1 MKILLAGPGT
11 GKTTNI
17 QNIIKGKENLDG
29 ILVISFTNATVE
41 DLKKSLSPIGLPFDN
56 CMTLHKF
63 AVKYNHDKS
72 RHVLEMLEID
82 ELSKIAKATQI
93 GFNDLC
99 DFLSATTFDQMI
111 GRFVGYAKANP
122 EYLKEKL
129 SQYSV
134 LIVDEYQDFNKN
146 EQELIDLLVG
156 IMNETYIL
164 GDDDQCIYDFKDADN
179 DKIISLHSDDSH
191 EKIEH
196 EHRCYRCPDVVVD
209 SATKLIKKN
218 TKRVDKKW
226 EKTGKVGNLIQK
238 QFPLNTNTA
247 DYILEEVQKILEAN
261 TDDKV
266 LILSPVRFLVE
277 NLTNRFDGSG
287 VDYRNYFIAKVDP
300 ELIVKSWVLRTL
312 FGRHKYLNLVLIGYS
327 VLSSRKKFYETIKK
341 HYASGQDYDEL
352 FSVVANKMPQES
364 KNTYQSVDLALQDS
378 FFQGLADFFNKAE
391 GATDDERLENLF
403 VLVDENVEKRV
414 NIMSIHKSKGLGA
427 DHVFIIGL
435 VEGILPNRGEGNDTI
450 ESQRRLFYVGMTIA
464 KKDLH
469 LISSIDLEGK
479 YVNTV
484 NKADFRFD
492 VRSRLWKGKAS
503 RFIEEINAQ

>member
-17 QNIIKGKENLDG
+17 GNIIKGKGSLDG

-41 DLKKSLSPIGLPFDN
+41 DLKKSLSQVGLPLEN
-56 CMTLHKF
+56 CMTLHKL

-72 RHVLEMLEID
+72 RHVLEVMEAN
-82 ELSKIAKATQI
+82 ELYKISKSTEI
-93 GFNDLC
+93 GFNELC

-111 GRFVGYAKANP
+111 GRFVAYAKSNP

-129 SQYSV
+129 SRYSV

-146 EQELIDLLVG
+146 EQELIGLLVG
-156 IMNETYIL
+156 IMPDTYIL

-179 DKIISLHSDDSH
+179 DKIISLYSDASH

-196 EHRCYRCPDVVVD
+196 EHKCYRCPDVVVD

-226 EKTGKVGNLIQK
+226 EKNGNVGNLVQR
-238 QFPLNTNTA
+238 QFASNTNTA
-247 DYILEEVQKILEAN
+247 DYILGEVKKILEDNA
-261 TDDKV
+261 DDKV
-266 LILSPVRFLVE
+266 LILSPVGFLVE
-277 NLTNRFDGSG
+277 TITNVLDGSG
-287 VDYRNYFIAKVDP
+287 IEYRNYFIAKVDP
-300 ELIVKSWVLRTL
+300 ELVIKSWVLRAC
-312 FGRHKYLNLVLIGYS
+312 FGRHKYLNLMLIGYK

-341 HYASGQDYDEL
+341 HYASGQDFDEL
-352 FSVVANKMPQES
+352 FKVVAS
-364 KNTYQSVDLALQDS
+364 KLPDEGKKTYGSVAIALQEPY
-378 FFQGLADFFNKAE
+378 FQGLTDFFNNAE
-391 GATDDERLENLF
+391 GGSEDEKLENLF

-427 DHVFIIGL
+427 EHVFMIGL
-435 VEGILPNRGEGNDTI
+435 VEGIIPNRAKGNDTI
-450 ESQRRLFYVGMTIA
+450 ESQRRLFYVGMTRA
-464 KKDLH
+464 KKNLH
-469 LISSIDLEGK
+469 LISSINFEGR

-484 NKADFRFD
+484 NKDDFRFD
-492 VRSRLWKGKAS
+492 VRSRLWKGKSS
-503 RFIEEINAQ
+503 RFIEEINA